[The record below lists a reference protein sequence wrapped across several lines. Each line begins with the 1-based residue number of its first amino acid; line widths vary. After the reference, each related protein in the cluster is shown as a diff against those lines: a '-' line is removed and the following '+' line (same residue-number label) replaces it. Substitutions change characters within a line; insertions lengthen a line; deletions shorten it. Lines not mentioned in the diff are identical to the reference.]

1 MKKLIL
7 LTTLFLAL
15 ACSKEDEP
23 GESFLDKYNGTSWTE
38 EDSGEILTLSNGTYF
53 RNTYFGE
60 PSFLRGCIQYK
71 EGTNLM
77 YGAEVII
84 NFIKNEPN
92 EFFYEIIFNGEELAT
107 TKIIPQG
114 ENLLMTSTSEG
125 ATETTILI
133 SSDKSYYDY
142 CN

>member
-1 MKKLIL
+1 
-7 LTTLFLAL
+7 
-15 ACSKEDEP
+15 
-23 GESFLDKYNGTSWTE
+23 
-38 EDSGEILTLSNGTYF
+38 
-53 RNTYFGE
+53 
-60 PSFLRGCIQYK
+60 
-71 EGTNLM
+71 M
-77 YGAEVII
+77 YGAELII